1 VSLYKFIFK
10 AMKKYRF
17 ITPMKEKEL
26 EAKAASHR
34 ERWKASMFLHSGS
47 FFDDQNP
54 GIDWEDD
61 TAVINMPRSKEDVKK
76 YFIEEERLLFE
87 NIYGDRNYIGPDLS
101 EIEKNEL
108 IVLRTSI
115 INERIKLHRKIFK
128 LPENVQIYIA
138 GLHNAIESGAPTP
151 WEGIV
156 SRFFYKQHEW
166 DLFLIL
172 DMLQRTSGIIGID
185 DGPWPL
191 YWFESRELLFE
202 ALHLYPELIKNTVGR
217 SLPLRIWDQ
226 KDFVKGI
233 VNVNH
238 KLFKAAPRHI
248 KESKQKVLEAAEV
261 DGRIIKFIKT
271 KLRND
276 PDVALAAV
284 RSHED
289 SKKSLF
295 KKTKVALNI
304 V

>member
-17 ITPMKEKEL
+17 ITPIKEKEL

-34 ERWKASMFLHSGS
+34 ERWKASMFLHLGS
-47 FFDDQNP
+47 YFEDQNP
-54 GIDWEDD
+54 RIDWQDD
-61 TAVINMPRSKEDVKK
+61 TQVINMPQSKEDVKK
-76 YFIEEERLLFE
+76 YFIGL
-87 NIYGDRNYIGPDLS
+87 D
-101 EIEKNEL
+101 EKREL
-108 IVLRTSI
+108 Y
-115 INERIKLHRKIFK
+115 RKIFK

-138 GLHNAIESGAPTP
+138 GLHNAIESEAPMP

-172 DMLQRTSGIIGID
+172 DMLQKTSGIHGID

-202 ALHLYPELIKNTVGR
+202 ALHLYPELIKNIVGR